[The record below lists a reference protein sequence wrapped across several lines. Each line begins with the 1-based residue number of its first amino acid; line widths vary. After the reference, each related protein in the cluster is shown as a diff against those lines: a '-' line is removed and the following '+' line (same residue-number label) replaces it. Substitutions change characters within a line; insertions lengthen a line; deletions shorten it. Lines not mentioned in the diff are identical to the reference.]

1 MSGPTQGCLLG
12 TSNNQ
17 NNHNPMTKTRHYTPE
32 LRREL
37 VRRLY
42 FAAKAE
48 GIPMTR
54 WLNRLVDGALKE
66 LPEISNNQEA
76 IEAA

>member
-1 MSGPTQGCLLG
+1 
-12 TSNNQ
+12 
-17 NNHNPMTKTRHYTPE
+17 MTKTRHYTPE
-32 LRREL
+32 LSREL
-37 VRRLY
+37 VRKLY

-66 LPEISNNQEA
+66 LSETSNLVVA
-76 IEAA
+76 GL

>member
-1 MSGPTQGCLLG
+1 
-12 TSNNQ
+12 
-17 NNHNPMTKTRHYTPE
+17 MTKTRHYTPE

>member
-1 MSGPTQGCLLG
+1 
-12 TSNNQ
+12 
-17 NNHNPMTKTRHYTPE
+17 MTKTRHYTPE

-37 VRRLY
+37 VKKLY

-66 LPEISNNQEA
+66 LPEISINQEA
-76 IEAA
+76 IEAT

>member
-1 MSGPTQGCLLG
+1 
-12 TSNNQ
+12 
-17 NNHNPMTKTRHYTPE
+17 MTKTRHYTPE
-32 LRREL
+32 LSREL
-37 VRRLY
+37 VRKLY

-66 LPEISNNQEA
+66 LSETSNNQGA
-76 IEAA
+76 VEAA